1 VHFLDNRVI
10 KIREN
15 KVVAAV
21 RLLSADVIVVQNND
35 PPRSVLLHSTS
46 RLLMSSLFRTRL
58 SDADSTASAGN
69 DPIATAS
76 YTRAS
81 SAEGSADTTL
91 NDLRSAL
98 TTPGVLRSDAYLTV
112 QTRQAQRLIE
122 GRHADDDVAAIIGL
136 TRFAALLR
144 PIWNGARTDDPY
156 ADWWL
161 VRVDD
166 AIAESEQ
173 ELLALK
179 AHIER
184 LLKQRSGMTIG
195 VAESIEP
202 LQVPLTFATPYS
214 FRGAYLLAL
223 YDEVVRG
230 ILTARHVAYVDRDH
244 GERLLDDAGRHVR
257 RAYLAPTGYK
267 FLGINRQ
274 DIHLM
279 TARAQ
284 QAADEMGAVPQ
295 EVVVGVVKAAHAPQA
310 TTPRR
315 FALRETMEP
324 AVTEPDSASAEVVTE
339 PDAAPGDGATS
350 AAAA

>member
-1 VHFLDNRVI
+1 MSSVFRSLLPTTDGSPFRGND
-10 KIREN
+10 
-15 KVVAAV
+15 AAAASGATAAP
-21 RLLSADVIVVQNND
+21 SADAG
-35 PPRSVLLHSTS
+35 
-46 RLLMSSLFRTRL
+46 
-58 SDADSTASAGN
+58 ADV
-69 DPIATAS
+69 
-76 YTRAS
+76 
-81 SAEGSADTTL
+81 TL
-91 NDLRSAL
+91 NELRGAL
-98 TTPGVLRSDAYLTV
+98 ATPGVLRSDAYLTV

-122 GRHADDDVAAIIGL
+122 GRFADDDVAAIIGL

-179 AHIER
+179 AHVEQ
-184 LLKQRSGMTIG
+184 LLKQRTGMTIR

-223 YDEVVRG
+223 YDEVIRC
-230 ILTARHVAYVDRDH
+230 ILTARHVAYVDREE
-244 GERLLDDAGRHVR
+244 GEHLLDDAGRHVR
-257 RAYLAPTGYK
+257 RAYLASTGYK

-274 DIHLM
+274 DLHLM

-295 EVVVGVVKAAHAPQA
+295 AIIDGTVKAAHAPQA
-310 TTPRR
+310 ATPRR
-315 FALRETMEP
+315 FALRSAMEP
-324 AVTEPDSASAEVVTE
+324 ATEPLAEAASVATDPLVETAPLATE
-339 PDAAPGDGATS
+339 PFMTTGDGA
-350 AAAA
+350 